1 MSQTTLKYKVGDAV
15 QSTDAYKYKDK
26 YGQFRGVITSA
37 VPDSRWPYTVVGY
50 SGGVECFEECEIEP
64 VEKKVAA
71 QPQRIIPDDDNRE
84 DYPLYDV
91 LFGYFPAAMLM
102 LAKWAKV
109 GNDQHNPGE
118 PLGWARD
125 KSTDH
130 TNKILRHLV
139 DYDQKE
145 SNGFYEAVPLLWRA
159 AALVQELYEKEG
171 WPEGRKSMRKSRD

>member
-1 MSQTTLKYKVGDAV
+1 MSQTTLKYKAGDAV
-15 QSTDAYKYKDK
+15 QVRAEYSDK
-26 YGQFRGVITSA
+26 HGQFRGVITSA
-37 VPDSRWPYTVVGY
+37 APEMRLPYTVVSYDGD
-50 SGGVECFEECEIEP
+50 VMCFDEREIEP
-64 VEKKVAA
+64 VEKKAAA
-71 QPQRIIPDDDNRE
+71 QPQRIIPDDNNRE

-118 PLGWARD
+118 PLHWSRD
-125 KSTDH
+125 KSGDH

-171 WPEGRKSMRKSRD
+171 WPEGRKSMRKARD

>member
-1 MSQTTLKYKVGDAV
+1 VSQTTLKYKVGDAV
-15 QSTDAYKYKDK
+15 R
-26 YGQFRGVITSA
+26 YGQSRGVISSIE
-37 VPDSRWPYTVVGY
+37 PNDRWPYTVVSD
-50 SGGVECFEECEIEP
+50 SGDVVCCFDEHEIEL

-109 GNDQHNPGE
+109 GNDQHNAGE
-118 PLGWARD
+118 PLHWARD

-171 WPEGRKSMRKSRD
+171 WPEGRKSMRKARD